1 MKRESKCIILGI
13 CCVGVLLEEFYFFQ
27 VYQNQVPVIAI
38 GMGVLLILSYL
49 LFSNLFSL
57 REEWNL
63 ERKQTQEEQLKKQT
77 ALLEQLLSNTS
88 NATTDTSKQE
98 LDSVETLE
106 KAIYVA
112 VQKNTKTMQEC
123 LEQLDQHLAGDFEN
137 VVSQIQQTGER
148 NAKISVKYGRENTKS
163 LMVFQQK
170 AYDNVVLGMEEL
182 ANEFSA
188 SLQKTQEKLDIIIN
202 AMADG
207 SISIPTTDSPSVTT
221 VPEETTSKEETQE
234 TITTSEPVQE
244 EVSETYIDTD
254 NTSAEEVPAPDTI
267 PEVSAAIEE
276 PTPMEE
282 ETPSGSDDPNHVM
295 TPEEI
300 AALVAG
306 NNEPSP
312 VEESPSVSDDPNHVM
327 TPEEIA
333 ALVAGNNDPSPME
346 EAPSVSDDLNHVMT
360 PEEIAALVAGNNE
373 PSPVEDTPSVSDD
386 PNHVM
391 TPEEI
396 AALVAGNN
404 EPSPAEVPTPSV
416 SDDPNHVMTP
426 EEIAAL
432 IAGNN

>member
-1 MKRESKCIILGI
+1 
-13 CCVGVLLEEFYFFQ
+13 
-27 VYQNQVPVIAI
+27 
-38 GMGVLLILSYL
+38 
-49 LFSNLFSL
+49 
-57 REEWNL
+57 
-63 ERKQTQEEQLKKQT
+63 
-77 ALLEQLLSNTS
+77 
-88 NATTDTSKQE
+88 
-98 LDSVETLE
+98 
-106 KAIYVA
+106 
-112 VQKNTKTMQEC
+112 MQEC

-202 AMADG
+202 AMAEG
-207 SISIPTTDSPSVTT
+207 SISIPTIDSPSVTT
-221 VPEETTSKEETQE
+221 VPEETTSTEETLEAITTSEPVPVDNISSEETQE
-234 TITTSEPVQE
+234 TLTTSEPVQE

-282 ETPSGSDDPNHVM
+282 
-295 TPEEI
+295 
-300 AALVAG
+300 
-306 NNEPSP
+306 
-312 VEESPSVSDDPNHVM
+312 
-327 TPEEIA
+327 
-333 ALVAGNNDPSPME
+333 
-346 EAPSVSDDLNHVMT
+346 
-360 PEEIAALVAGNNE
+360 
-373 PSPVEDTPSVSDD
+373 DTPSVSDD

-404 EPSPAEVPTPSV
+404 EPSPVEETPSV

>member
-57 REEWNL
+57 HEEWNL

-202 AMADG
+202 AMAEG
-207 SISIPTTDSPSVTT
+207 SISIPTIDSPSVTT
-221 VPEETTSKEETQE
+221 VPEETTSTEETLE
-234 TITTSEPVQE
+234 AITTSEPVQE

-282 ETPSGSDDPNHVM
+282 
-295 TPEEI
+295 
-300 AALVAG
+300 
-306 NNEPSP
+306 
-312 VEESPSVSDDPNHVM
+312 
-327 TPEEIA
+327 
-333 ALVAGNNDPSPME
+333 
-346 EAPSVSDDLNHVMT
+346 
-360 PEEIAALVAGNNE
+360 
-373 PSPVEDTPSVSDD
+373 DTPSVSDD

-404 EPSPAEVPTPSV
+404 EPSPVEETPSV

>member
-63 ERKQTQEEQLKKQT
+63 ERNQTQEEQLKKQT

-88 NATTDTSKQE
+88 NTTTDTSKQE

-112 VQKNTKTMQEC
+112 VQKNTKTMQES
-123 LEQLDQHLAGDFEN
+123 LEQLDQHLARDFEN
-137 VVSQIQQTGER
+137 VVTQIQQTGER
-148 NAKISVKYGRENTKS
+148 NAKVSVKYGRENTKS

-202 AMADG
+202 AMAEG
-207 SISIPTTDSPSVTT
+207 SITIPATDSLSTT
-221 VPEETTSKEETQE
+221 TIPDATTSIEETQE
-234 TITTSEPVQE
+234 ATTTSEAVQAE
-244 EVSETYIDTD
+244 TSETYIDTD
-254 NTSAEEVPAPDTI
+254 NTS
-267 PEVSAAIEE
+267 
-276 PTPMEE
+276 EE
-282 ETPSGSDDPNHVM
+282 EIPSTDNISEASPVEDTSSSDSDDPNHVM

-312 VEESPSVSDDPNHVM
+312 SED
-327 TPEEIA
+327 
-333 ALVAGNNDPSPME
+333 
-346 EAPSVSDDLNHVMT
+346 
-360 PEEIAALVAGNNE
+360 
-373 PSPVEDTPSVSDD
+373 DTPSVSDD

-404 EPSPAEVPTPSV
+404 EPSPSEDDTPSV

-426 EEIAAL
+426 GEIAAL

>member
-63 ERKQTQEEQLKKQT
+63 ERNQTQEEQLKKQT

-88 NATTDTSKQE
+88 NTTTDTSKQE

-112 VQKNTKTMQEC
+112 VQKNTKTMQES
-123 LEQLDQHLAGDFEN
+123 LEQLDQHLARDFEN
-137 VVSQIQQTGER
+137 VVTQIQQTGER
-148 NAKISVKYGRENTKS
+148 NAKVSVKYGRENTKS

-202 AMADG
+202 AMAEG
-207 SISIPTTDSPSVTT
+207 FITIPATDSLSTT
-221 VPEETTSKEETQE
+221 TIPDATTSIEETQE
-234 TITTSEPVQE
+234 ATTTSEAVQAE
-244 EVSETYIDTD
+244 TSETYIDTD
-254 NTSAEEVPAPDTI
+254 NTS
-267 PEVSAAIEE
+267 
-276 PTPMEE
+276 EE
-282 ETPSGSDDPNHVM
+282 EIPSTDNISEASPVEDTSSSDSDDPNHVM

-312 VEESPSVSDDPNHVM
+312 SED
-327 TPEEIA
+327 
-333 ALVAGNNDPSPME
+333 
-346 EAPSVSDDLNHVMT
+346 
-360 PEEIAALVAGNNE
+360 
-373 PSPVEDTPSVSDD
+373 DTPSVSDD

-391 TPEEI
+391 TPGEI
-396 AALVAGNN
+396 A
-404 EPSPAEVPTPSV
+404 T
-416 SDDPNHVMTP
+416 
-426 EEIAAL
+426 L

>member
-13 CCVGVLLEEFYFFQ
+13 CCIGVFLEELYFYQ
-27 VYQNQVPVIAI
+27 VYQNQIPAIAV
-38 GMGVLLILSYL
+38 GMGILLVLFHL
-49 LFSNLFSL
+49 LFSNLFAL
-57 REEWNL
+57 REEWKL
-63 ERKQTQEEQLKKQT
+63 EQQQVQEEQLKKQT
-77 ALLEQLLSNTS
+77 ALLEQLLSGTSVS
-88 NATTDTSKQE
+88 NATTETPEHE
-98 LDSVETLE
+98 LSGVETLE

-112 VQKNTKTMQEC
+112 VQKNTKTMQES

-137 VVSQIQQTGER
+137 VVTQIQQTGER

-207 SISIPTTDSPSVTT
+207 SVRIPTTDTFSTT
-221 VPEETTSKEETQE
+221 TIPEATTSMEETPEAV
-234 TITTSEPVQE
+234 TSEPVQE
-244 EVSETYIDTD
+244 DISETYINTD
-254 NTSAEEVPAPDTI
+254 SASTVEIPTPDTI
-267 PEVSAAIEE
+267 SEASAAIEE
-276 PTPMEE
+276 P
-282 ETPSGSDDPNHVM
+282 
-295 TPEEI
+295 
-300 AALVAG
+300 
-306 NNEPSP
+306 SP
-312 VEESPSVSDDPNHVM
+312 VEE
-327 TPEEIA
+327 
-333 ALVAGNNDPSPME
+333 
-346 EAPSVSDDLNHVMT
+346 
-360 PEEIAALVAGNNE
+360 
-373 PSPVEDTPSVSDD
+373 TPSVSDD

-404 EPSPAEVPTPSV
+404 EPSPVEEASPSVSDDSNHVMTPEEIAALVAGNNEPSPVEEASPSVSDDPNHVMTPEEIAALVAGNNESSPVEEASPSV

>member
-57 REEWNL
+57 HEEWNL
-63 ERKQTQEEQLKKQT
+63 ERKKTQEEQLKKQT

-202 AMADG
+202 AMAEG
-207 SISIPTTDSPSVTT
+207 SISIPTIDSPSVTT
-221 VPEETTSKEETQE
+221 VPEETTSTEETLEAITTSEPVPVDNISSEETQE
-234 TITTSEPVQE
+234 TLTTSEPVQE

-267 PEVSAAIEE
+267 PEVFAAIEE
-276 PTPMEE
+276 PTPME
-282 ETPSGSDDPNHVM
+282 
-295 TPEEI
+295 
-300 AALVAG
+300 
-306 NNEPSP
+306 
-312 VEESPSVSDDPNHVM
+312 
-327 TPEEIA
+327 
-333 ALVAGNNDPSPME
+333 
-346 EAPSVSDDLNHVMT
+346 
-360 PEEIAALVAGNNE
+360 
-373 PSPVEDTPSVSDD
+373 EDTPSVSDD

-404 EPSPAEVPTPSV
+404 EPSPVEETPSVSDDPNHVMTPEEIAALVAGNNEPSPVEETTPSV